1 MTARRRKRRRSII
14 NVKKFAAIIAAAAAA
29 VVVLVLLL
37 HTGTVYTKQGSIDYE
52 TQQQAVVVRDEQVIS
67 AENYGTAEFVASE
80 GERVAQGAL
89 VAEVYKLGYNEKV
102 MSELV
107 DVKTKI
113 MQYQENNVLADVI
126 DADLDAIN
134 SDITKKGEEI
144 SQIIN
149 GQSDKNLVT
158 AEKEL
163 NQLLQDKE
171 DYLKNKINADAQ
183 LTEYYDQETQLEERV
198 NSWRQEVVAPAA
210 GPVSFY
216 FDGCEELIN
225 AQNIQQLT
233 IQNINDILNG
243 STLGQTTS
251 DGTVRPVYR
260 LVNNYEWYLVMVS
273 TTPVQEFAIGNQ
285 FQIAFD
291 EYLDKQYVGNVVG
304 VRQEES
310 GYVYTVKITD
320 DIGQLL
326 STRRTKAKIY
336 TTFEG
341 IMVPT
346 SSIKTENGM
355 TGIYVKDEYG
365 STFVEV
371 NVLTEKD
378 GQAIIEA
385 ANDYTL
391 SEGMEIGA

>member
-1 MTARRRKRRRSII
+1 
-14 NVKKFAAIIAAAAAA
+14 
-29 VVVLVLLL
+29 
-37 HTGTVYTKQGSIDYE
+37 
-52 TQQQAVVVRDEQVIS
+52 
-67 AENYGTAEFVASE
+67 
-80 GERVAQGAL
+80 
-89 VAEVYKLGYNEKV
+89 
-102 MSELV
+102 
-107 DVKTKI
+107 
-113 MQYQENNVLADVI
+113 
-126 DADLDAIN
+126 
-134 SDITKKGEEI
+134 
-144 SQIIN
+144 
-149 GQSDKNLVT
+149 
-158 AEKEL
+158 
-163 NQLLQDKE
+163 
-171 DYLKNKINADAQ
+171 
-183 LTEYYDQETQLEERV
+183 
-198 NSWRQEVVAPAA
+198 
-210 GPVSFY
+210 
-216 FDGCEELIN
+216 
-225 AQNIQQLT
+225 
-233 IQNINDILNG
+233 
-243 STLGQTTS
+243 
-251 DGTVRPVYR
+251 
-260 LVNNYEWYLVMVS
+260 MVS

-391 SEGMEIGA
+391 SEGMKIGA

>member
-29 VVVLVLLL
+29 VVVIVLLL

-210 GPVSFY
+210 GTVSFY

-391 SEGMEIGA
+391 SEGMEIGV